1 MIARISLVISITFSS
16 VKGGLMS
23 KKMKGKI
30 HLLDPAMPEDVPA
43 PLCTVRLGLSV
54 TKNPEEVT
62 CGNCLKMLKR
72 QKKWKS

>member
-1 MIARISLVISITFSS
+1 MN
-16 VKGGLMS
+16 

-43 PLCTVRLGLSV
+43 PLCTIRLGLSV

-62 CGNCLKMLKR
+62 CKSCLKMLERKKKKR
-72 QKKWKS
+72 SEAER